1 MINLKSE
8 NEMFERNI
16 TEKINIFIKLLD
28 QKTKD
33 EQFDHLK

>member
-28 QKTKD
+28 QKTNG